1 MPNLTLRD
9 QTTESLLARSHAPA
23 SLVPTLPRGNA
34 YGNGRTRFPRRSM
47 GTSGSRWESLVPAL
61 LRPSFPRAL
70 RGNAY
75 GTAYGA

>member
-34 YGNGRTRFPRRSM
+34 YGNGRTRFPRRSIPR
-47 GTSGSRWESLVPAL
+47 SHAPAWECI
-61 LRPSFPRAL
+61 
-70 RGNAY
+70 
-75 GTAYGA
+75 TAYGA